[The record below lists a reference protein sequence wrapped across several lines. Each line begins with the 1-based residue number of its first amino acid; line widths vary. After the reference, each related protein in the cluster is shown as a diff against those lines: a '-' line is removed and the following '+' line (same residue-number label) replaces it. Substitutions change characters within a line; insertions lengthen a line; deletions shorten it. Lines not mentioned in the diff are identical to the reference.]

1 MASTGREGPDWYL
14 EEPERGLGDDFY
26 LAAFHRL
33 STNRMITQGAIGPI
47 PDDKT
52 YDFGK
57 RKGLNDRMLE
67 VFETVIYRMDAA
79 YMANEMDRHKIRQ
92 ASADRDA
99 KRNAGKTKIR

>member
-33 STNRMITQGAIGPI
+33 STTRMITADAIGPI
-47 PDDKT
+47 PDDKI

-57 RKGLNDRMLE
+57 RKGLNDAMLE
-67 VFETVIYRMDAA
+67 VFETVIYRMDSA
-79 YMANEMDRHKIRQ
+79 YMLNEMDKQKGRQ
-92 ASADRDA
+92 AAADREA
-99 KRNAGKTKIR
+99 ARNAGKTKIR